1 MIFVFESTQTGG
13 LQQECKRFGRGSLGA
28 DPRLIG
34 GVVSSPSEGKKMM
47 VWRSSRYSSQGG
59 FALDAELGLV
69 HSVGPGSSIQIP
81 LFSSSPL

>member
-1 MIFVFESTQTGG
+1 MIFVFKSTQTRG
-13 LQQECKRFGRGSLGA
+13 LQQECKRFGRGLLGA

-59 FALDAELGLV
+59 FALDAGRVHGGFGVLVYGLYTLE
-69 HSVGPGSSIQIP
+69 SRKG
-81 LFSSSPL
+81 L